1 MWLWILIIFGT
12 IWLDQ
17 LTKWLAVTLLQG
29 NPSVPIIPGALQ
41 LTYLENPGAAFGML
55 QNNRWVFLIISTVGI
70 FAVLAYLLVKRP
82 KSKLLCLSLA
92 FIVGGGIG
100 NMIDRV
106 LLGYVVDFIDFCLI
120 NFAIFNVADSFVCI
134 GAGILALWVIMD
146 TVREEKAKKAA
157 DGAVPVG
164 DADTVGKANSDE
176 VTDAVGEA
184 TSVESAPAR
193 ESADEEQTHE

>member
-1 MWLWILIIFGT
+1 MWLWILIIFGS

-29 NPSVPIIPGALQ
+29 NPSVPIIPGARQ

-70 FAVLAYLLVKRP
+70 LAVLAYLLIKRP
-82 KSKLLCLSLA
+82 TSKLLCLALS

-100 NMIDRV
+100 NMIDRT

-120 NFAIFNVADSFVCI
+120 NFAIFNVADSFVCV
-134 GAGILALWVIMD
+134 GAGMLALWVILN
-146 TVREEKAKKAA
+146 TVREEKAKKSAGSA
-157 DGAVPVG
+157 TESPSAEQAV
-164 DADTVGKANSDE
+164 
-176 VTDAVGEA
+176 
-184 TSVESAPAR
+184 
-193 ESADEEQTHE
+193 DEEQKHE

>member
-1 MWLWILIIFGT
+1 MWLWILIIVGS

-29 NPSVPIIPGALQ
+29 NPSVPIIPKVFQ

-70 FAVLAYLLVKRP
+70 LAVLYYLIAKRP
-82 KSKLLCLSLA
+82 TSKLLCIALS

-106 LLGYVVDFIDFCLI
+106 LLGYVIDFFDFCLI
-120 NFAIFNVADSFVCI
+120 NFAIFNVADSFVCV
-134 GAGILALWVIMD
+134 GAGFLALWVILD
-146 TVREEKAKKAA
+146 TIAEEKRLKAEKAA
-157 DGAVPVG
+157 KEA
-164 DADTVGKANSDE
+164 ASASN
-176 VTDAVGEA
+176 GEQ
-184 TSVESAPAR
+184 R
-193 ESADEEQTHE
+193 HE

>member
-1 MWLWILIIFGT
+1 MWLWILIIFGS

-55 QNNRWVFLIISTVGI
+55 QNNRWVFLLVSTVGI
-70 FAVLAYLLVKRP
+70 LAVFAYLLIKRP
-82 KSKLLCLSLA
+82 PSKMLCLALS

-120 NFAIFNVADSFVCI
+120 NFAIFNVADSFVCV
-134 GAGILALWVIMD
+134 GAGILALWVILD
-146 TVREEKAKKAA
+146 TIKEEKAKKVTE
-157 DGAVPVG
+157 AVS
-164 DADTVGKANSDE
+164 SDE
-176 VTDAVGEA
+176 ET
-184 TSVESAPAR
+184 
-193 ESADEEQTHE
+193 ADEETSHE

>member
-1 MWLWILIIFGT
+1 MWLWILIIFGS

-41 LTYLENPGAAFGML
+41 LTYLENRGAAFGML
-55 QNNRWVFLIISTVGI
+55 ANNRWVFLIISTVGI
-70 FAVLAYLLVKRP
+70 LAVLGYLLIKRP
-82 KSKLLCLSLA
+82 TSKILCIALS

-120 NFAIFNVADSFVCI
+120 NFAIFNVADSFVCV
-134 GAGILALWVIMD
+134 GAGFLALWVILD
-146 TVREEKAKKAA
+146 SIREEKARRAA
-157 DGAVPVG
+157 LAAEED
-164 DADTVGKANSDE
+164 K
-176 VTDAVGEA
+176 
-184 TSVESAPAR
+184 
-193 ESADEEQTHE
+193 EEQAHE

>member
-1 MWLWILIIFGT
+1 MWLWILIIIGS

-29 NPSVPIIPGALQ
+29 NPSVPIIPEVFQ

-70 FAVLAYLLVKRP
+70 LAVFLYLLMKRP
-82 KSKLLCLSLA
+82 ASKLLCLSLS

-106 LLGYVVDFIDFCLI
+106 LLGYVVDFFDFCLI
-120 NFAIFNVADSFVCI
+120 NFAIFNVADSFVCV
-134 GAGILALWVIMD
+134 GAGLLSLWVILD
-146 TVREEKAKKAA
+146 TIAEEKRLKAEKAAKEAAAKTEEKA
-157 DGAVPVG
+157 
-164 DADTVGKANSDE
+164 
-176 VTDAVGEA
+176 
-184 TSVESAPAR
+184 
-193 ESADEEQTHE
+193 HE

>member
-1 MWLWILIIFGT
+1 MWLWILIIFGS

-70 FAVLAYLLVKRP
+70 LAVLAYMLIKRP
-82 KSKLLCLSLA
+82 SSKLLCLALS

-106 LLGYVVDFIDFCLI
+106 LLGYVVDFVDFCLI
-120 NFAIFNVADSFVCI
+120 NFAIFNVADCFVCV
-134 GAGILALWVIMD
+134 GAGFMALWVILD
-146 TVREEKAKKAA
+146 SIREEKARKAA
-157 DGAVPVG
+157 EAAAKTAGA
-164 DADTVGKANSDE
+164 SE
-176 VTDAVGEA
+176 
-184 TSVESAPAR
+184 
-193 ESADEEQTHE
+193 HE

>member
-1 MWLWILIIFGT
+1 MWLWILIIIGS

-70 FAVLAYLLVKRP
+70 LAVFFYLLVKRP
-82 KSKLLCLSLA
+82 TSKLLCVALS
-92 FIVGGGIG
+92 FIVGGGVG
-100 NMIDRV
+100 NMIDRI
-106 LLGYVVDFIDFCLI
+106 LLGYVIDFIDFCLI

-134 GAGILALWVIMD
+134 GAGMLALWVILD
-146 TVREEKAKKAA
+146 TIAEVKKNKAEKAAKEAALKA
-157 DGAVPVG
+157 
-164 DADTVGKANSDE
+164 
-176 VTDAVGEA
+176 
-184 TSVESAPAR
+184 SA
-193 ESADEEQTHE
+193 EQSTHGEQTHE

>member
-1 MWLWILIIFGT
+1 MWLWILIIVGS

-55 QNNRWVFLIISTVGI
+55 QDNRWVFLIISTVGI
-70 FAVLAYLLVKRP
+70 LAVFAYLWIKRP
-82 KSKLLCLSLA
+82 TSKLLCVALS

-100 NMIDRV
+100 NMIDRI

-120 NFAIFNVADSFVCI
+120 NFAIFNVADSFVCV
-134 GAGILALWVIMD
+134 GAGMMALWVIMD
-146 TVREEKAKKAA
+146 TFREEKNKKAA
-157 DGAVPVG
+157 QEPAKESEQGSEQV
-164 DADTVGKANSDE
+164 SE
-176 VTDAVGEA
+176 
-184 TSVESAPAR
+184 SVEA
-193 ESADEEQTHE
+193 EHHE